1 MLLVLTF
8 GTLFSHIIQSLTHFS
23 SLFYLLVRSHSPGK
37 RKVRMAGGGRDLE
50 VRGGDAAVGTFL
62 FILFFFKVV
71 HLELYTGIYFF
82 IYHFTLYSDNSS

>member
-23 SLFYLLVRSHSPGK
+23 SLFHLLVRSHSPGK
-37 RKVRMAGGGRDLE
+37 RKVRMAGGRRDLE

-62 FILFFFKVV
+62 FIFFFFKVV
-71 HLELYTGIYFF
+71 HLELYTDINFF

>member
-62 FILFFFKVV
+62 FI
-71 HLELYTGIYFF
+71 YFF
-82 IYHFTLYSDNSS
+82 LK